1 MKKIPR
7 CWFVPTIFVLFLLIL
22 LACSRQ
28 SFPLPAADTRVNPV
42 ISSPP
47 VRVTEVEPVETGATV
62 ISTVVTATATA
73 TIEPDPRDPIE
84 EIFVPAPEPL
94 TITVIYDN
102 NSYDKRL
109 KSDWGFSAL
118 VDFDDHILLFDTGGD
133 GQILMENM
141 RILGIDPISI
151 ESVVLSHAHGD
162 HTSGL
167 NALLEMG
174 SRPTVYLLPSFPAA
188 FKHQLEL
195 VTQVEEAQN
204 GKFISA
210 GFFSTGEIHGITP
223 EQALVIKT
231 ETGLVI
237 ITGCAHPG
245 IVEIIEV
252 VRDMF
257 PDPVLLA
264 MGGFHL
270 GSKSTAEIHEIISNF
285 RRLEVQQVA
294 PCHCTGD
301 KAIDLF
307 AAEYGENFIQVGV
320 GRVIQFEVAAS
331 K

>member
-1 MKKIPR
+1 MNKMPR
-7 CWFVPTIFVLFLLIL
+7 CWFVSTTFVLFLLIV
-22 LACSRQ
+22 LACSQ
-28 SFPLPAADTRVNPV
+28 HALPPKAAATLPNPV

-47 VRVTEVEPVETGATV
+47 ARVTDVEPVETGATV
-62 ISTVVTATATA
+62 ISTLVTAAA
-73 TIEPDPRDPIE
+73 KIEQDQTE
-84 EIFVPAPEPL
+84 EIVVSPPVRL

-118 VDFDDHILLFDTGGD
+118 VEFNDHTLLFDTGGD
-133 GQILMENM
+133 GRMLIENM
-141 RILGIDPISI
+141 RVLGIDPTAI

-162 HTSGL
+162 HTGGL
-167 NALLEMG
+167 DALLEMG
-174 SRPTVYLLPSFPAA
+174 SRPTVYLLPSFPAS
-188 FKHQLEL
+188 FKRQLER

-204 GKFISA
+204 GKLISA
-210 GFFSTGEIHGITP
+210 GFYSTGEIKRNTP

-231 ETGLVI
+231 EAGLVI
-237 ITGCAHPG
+237 ITGCGHPG
-245 IVEIIEV
+245 IIEIIEV
-252 VRDMF
+252 ARDMF
-257 PDPVLLA
+257 PDPVLLV

-270 GSKSTAEIHEIISNF
+270 ESKSKAEIHEIMTNF

-301 KAIDLF
+301 LATALF

-320 GRVIQFEVAAS
+320 GRVIQFEVTAS